1 MSVASTSLGS
11 TETQFAC
18 NTVQQQVSADEWTA
32 RTHLAAAYR
41 LVHLHEMTDLI
52 YNHITL
58 RIPGTDHL
66 LINAFG
72 FLYNEVCASNL
83 ITVDLQGRIV
93 FAPPNPYEYG
103 LNEAG
108 IVIHTAVHQARPDAH
123 CVIHTHTRAGMAV
136 SAQAEGLLP
145 LTQSAMRF
153 DGHCGFHDFEGPA
166 IDTDEQKRLVAD
178 LAKHDVMILRNHGLL
193 AVGAT
198 AAQAFNT
205 MYWLELACRA
215 QVDALAGGREL
226 NLPTKPVRDKTARL
240 YQPETRRPFG
250 ELEWPAMLRE
260 LDRHDPSWRL

>member
-1 MSVASTSLGS
+1 MDLSSTSLES
-11 TETQFAC
+11 SEVNVAC
-18 NTVQQQVSADEWTA
+18 DSVRQQVSPDEWSA

-41 LVHLHEMTDLI
+41 LVHLHQMTDLI

-66 LINAFG
+66 LINAYG

-83 ITVDLQGRIV
+83 ITVDLAGRVV
-93 FAPPNPYEYG
+93 FAPANPFEYG

-108 IVIHTAVHQARPDAH
+108 IVIHTAVHNARHDAH

-136 SAQAEGLLP
+136 SAMAEGLLP

-153 DGHCGFHDFEGPA
+153 YGHCGFHEFEGPA
-166 IDTDEQKRLVAD
+166 IDIDEQKRLVAD
-178 LAKHDVMILRNHGLL
+178 LGRHDVMILRNHGLL

-205 MYWLELACRA
+205 MYWFELACRA

-226 NLPTKPVRDKTARL
+226 HLPAKAVRQKTAHL
-240 YQPETRRPFG
+240 YQPQTRRPFG
-250 ELEWPAMLRE
+250 EMEWPAMLRE
-260 LDRHDPSWRL
+260 LDRIDPSWRH

>member
-1 MSVASTSLGS
+1 MQESSTSHKPS
-11 TETQFAC
+11 EVKIDCDA
-18 NTVQQQVSADEWTA
+18 VRRHVSADEWTA

-41 LVHLHEMTDLI
+41 LVHLHQMTDLI

-66 LINAFG
+66 LINAYG

-93 FAPPNPYEYG
+93 FAPDNPHGYG

-108 IVIHTAVHQARPDAH
+108 IVIHTAVHQARHDAH
-123 CVIHTHTRAGMAV
+123 CVIHTHTRAGMAI
-136 SAQAEGLLP
+136 SAMAEGLMP

-153 DGHCGFHDFEGPA
+153 YGHCGLHEYEGVA
-166 IDTDEQKRLVAD
+166 IDSDEQKRLVAD
-178 LAKHDVMILRNHGLL
+178 LGHHDVMILRNHGLL
-193 AVGAT
+193 AVGAS
-198 AAQAFNT
+198 AAQAFNN

-226 NLPTKPVRDKTARL
+226 RLPPEVVRQKTANL
-240 YQPETRRPFG
+240 YQPQTRRPFG
-250 ELEWPAMLRE
+250 EMEWPAMLRE
-260 LDRHDPSWRL
+260 LDRIDRSWRL